1 MRMVEGLFGKSFEK
15 LEGNWQVNSQHDA
28 ASGGLARL
36 DLPSA
41 TGLDRPDETRSLS
54 GDGGVS

>member
-41 TGLDRPDETRSLS
+41 TGLDRPDETRSL
-54 GDGGVS
+54 